1 MCLTSE
7 QLSELKPLVV
17 AVVGPTNEGK
27 TSLLRTLTNDPDFGH
42 VNAFTGTT
50 VRAEIQKVFYRGIA
64 EILQLIDTPGFQT
77 SSEIMERGA
86 ANTVSPTFST
96 RFRWTTRIFAT
107 ICARGVK
114 LNGATSSFL
123 SQTSR
128 KIRINRCSKIR

>member
-64 EILQLIDTPGFQT
+64 EILQLIDTPGF
-77 SSEIMERGA
+77 SSLEID
-86 ANTVSPTFST
+86 
-96 RFRWTTRIFAT
+96 RIG
-107 ICARGVK
+107 IEVE
-114 LNGATSSFL
+114 
-123 SQTSR
+123 
-128 KIRINRCSKIR
+128 IRINRCSKIR